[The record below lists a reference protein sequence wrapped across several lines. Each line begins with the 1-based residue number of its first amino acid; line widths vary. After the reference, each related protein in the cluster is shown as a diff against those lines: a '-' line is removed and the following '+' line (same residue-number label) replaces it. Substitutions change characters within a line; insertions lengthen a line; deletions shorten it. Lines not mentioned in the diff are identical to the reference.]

1 MRTRHTFTAT
11 IVVALLAI
19 AGVTAAIAA
28 DPPPPR
34 IAFVANGRVPAD
46 ALAAGPTAGQLGAPI
61 YTTEQDSLP
70 QATSD
75 ALDAYNPQLV
85 IVLGGPVAISDNV
98 VNAIA
103 AVTGLPTVDPTPPP
117 SSGVVRAAGADR
129 FATAAAIGD
138 LLGDYNPAALPAD
151 AQGRRQPIS
160 LDGKDSTAFQP
171 AGDYLG
177 ATDTAADSDKL
188 EGRTAAELL
197 AAAPVAT
204 ACTDGGRYWHL
215 GDHPTRRPAT
225 GACGSDPALGL
236 CRRRR
241 RWPRSRSTGAAV
253 VGTTCTRSGAQRG
266 PAVQMLIQVRDLPSD
281 ADGVA
286 SDEGYTIVA
295 PLTPGDLA
303 TPLSVTTSLPR
314 TLLNA

>member
-34 IAFVANGRVPAD
+34 IVFVANGRVPAD

-98 VNAIA
+98 VNAISS
-103 AVTGLPTVDPTPPP
+103 VTGLAVVDPSPPP

-151 AQGRRQPIS
+151 AQAVDS
-160 LDGKDSTAFQP
+160 DLLDGKDSSEFLSSAAGSVGTDEVADGSLRLTDMAVFSEKITVDPP
-171 AGDYLG
+171 AIAG
-177 ATDTAADSDKL
+177 AVL
-188 EGRTAAELL
+188 R
-197 AAAPVAT
+197 
-204 ACTDGGRYWHL
+204 DGGP
-215 GDHPTRRPAT
+215 G
-225 GACGSDPALGL
+225 G
-236 CRRRR
+236 CRRRVRGR
-241 RWPRSRSTGAAV
+241 RLCPTVGQHRLGDRDRRVSRRGWHDQIQPLQSDRLRRQPSVGGLEVRRLPTLSTAAGRPAPRSTGRGAV
-253 VGTTCTRSGAQRG
+253 TSGGA
-266 PAVQMLIQVRDLPSD
+266 
-281 ADGVA
+281 
-286 SDEGYTIVA
+286 VA
-295 PLTPGDLA
+295 PD
-303 TPLSVTTSLPR
+303 VTAR
-314 TLLNA
+314 QHGRHVR

>member
-34 IAFVANGRVPAD
+34 IVFVANGRVPAD

-138 LLGDYNPAALPAD
+138 LLGDYNPAALPGRC
-151 AQGRRQPIS
+151 QGRRRRQARRAGLHGL
-160 LDGKDSTAFQP
+160 LDRGM
-171 AGDYLG
+171 G
-177 ATDTAADSDKL
+177 
-188 EGRTAAELL
+188 EGR
-197 AAAPVAT
+197 
-204 ACTDGGRYWHL
+204 WHQ
-215 GDHPTRRPAT
+215 GH
-225 GACGSDPALGL
+225 
-236 CRRRR
+236 
-241 RWPRSRSTGAAV
+241 
-253 VGTTCTRSGAQRG
+253 RG
-266 PAVQMLIQVRDLPSD
+266 PVGRLDHLCPQRQRPDC
-281 ADGVA
+281 
-286 SDEGYTIVA
+286 
-295 PLTPGDLA
+295 
-303 TPLSVTTSLPR
+303 PR
-314 TLLNA
+314 PPERR